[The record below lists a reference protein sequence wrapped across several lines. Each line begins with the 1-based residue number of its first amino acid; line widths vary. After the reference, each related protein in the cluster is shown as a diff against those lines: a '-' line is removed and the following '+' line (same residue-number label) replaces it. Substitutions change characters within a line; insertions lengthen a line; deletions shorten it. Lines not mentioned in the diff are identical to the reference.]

1 MEELTPNPQQSIS
14 AAFDSVNLINNTI
27 LEIVNDNNQSTV
39 TRNVQHLEI
48 MLSKEWFLE
57 ALTQQQ
63 LTDINSCIENGNLY
77 NAKPIIEESVTEEVA
92 SEEIPAE
99 ESVNEEVASEE
110 TPVEET
116 LTEET
121 VTEEV

>member
-1 MEELTPNPQQSIS
+1 MEELNTPNPQQSIS

-27 LEIVNDNNQSTV
+27 LEIVNDNNKSTV

-77 NAKPIIEESVTEEVA
+77 NAKPIIEETVAEEVVA
-92 SEEIPAE
+92 EETPAE
-99 ESVNEEVASEE
+99 E
-110 TPVEET
+110 TPS
-116 LTEET
+116 EET

>member
-27 LEIVNDNNQSTV
+27 LEIVNNNNKSTI

-77 NAKPIIEESVTEEVA
+77 NAKPIIEESVIEEVA
-92 SEEIPAE
+92 AEETPAE
-99 ESVNEEVASEE
+99 E
-110 TPVEET
+110 TP
-116 LTEET
+116 TEET